1 MNITLGSALSTIGL
15 TIPAV
20 LGISLVTGETVEL
33 GLEPAEIFLL
43 LFTLL
48 VAMVN
53 FSNER
58 TNVLHGFV
66 HLVLFATYVVLI
78 FD

>member
-1 MNITLGSALSTIGL
+1 M
-15 TIPAV
+15 
-20 LGISLVTGETVEL
+20 
-33 GLEPAEIFLL
+33 
-43 LFTLL
+43 LFITLL

-53 FSNER
+53 FQSER

-66 HLVLFATYVVLI
+66 HQVLFATYIVLI